1 MMRLSTRGRYGVRA
15 MFALALRYGQGPIPL
30 KDVSQR
36 EEISINY
43 LEQLFVHLR
52 REGLVEGARGP
63 KGGFFLTK
71 KPSRIKIGDVIRAVE
86 GPISLVY
93 CVDLGKKK
101 KECHRADR
109 CITRL
114 LWKRTSEK
122 LTEILDAVTLE
133 DLCEEGRRLS
143 KGEEPKHPFA
153 FQI

>member
-1 MMRLSTRGRYGVRA
+1 MRLSTKGRYGVRA
-15 MFALALRYGQGPIPL
+15 MLDLALRYGQGPIPL
-30 KDVSQR
+30 KDISQR

-43 LEQLFVHLR
+43 LEQLFARLR
-52 REGLVEGARGP
+52 REGLVEGTRGP
-63 KGGFFLTK
+63 RGGFFLTK
-71 KPSRIKIGDVIRAVE
+71 KPGRIKIGDVIRAIE

-93 CVDLGKKK
+93 CVDPEERK

-122 LTEILDAVTLE
+122 LAETLDAVTLE
-133 DLCEEGRRLS
+133 DLCEEARQLS
-143 KGEEPKHPFA
+143 KGKEPKHPFA

>member
-1 MMRLSTRGRYGVRA
+1 MRLSTKGRYGVRA
-15 MFALALRYGQGPIPL
+15 MVELALRYGQGPVPL

-36 EEISINY
+36 QEISVNY

-52 REGLVEGARGP
+52 REGLVEGTRGP
-63 KGGFFLTK
+63 RGGFFLTK
-71 KPSRIKIGDVIRAVE
+71 KPGRIKIGDVIRAIE

-93 CVDLGKKK
+93 CVDPEERK
-101 KECHRADR
+101 KECHRADT

-122 LTEILDAVTLE
+122 LAEILDAVTLE
-133 DLCEEGRRLS
+133 DLCEGARRLS
-143 KGEEPKHPFA
+143 KGKELKHPFA

>member
-1 MMRLSTRGRYGVRA
+1 MRLSTKGRYGVRA
-15 MFALALRYGQGPIPL
+15 MFDLALRYGQGPIPL

-36 EEISINY
+36 QEISVNY

-52 REGLVEGARGP
+52 RNGLVEGTRGP

-71 KPSRIKIGDVIRAVE
+71 KPGRIKIGDVIRAIE

-93 CVDLGKKK
+93 CVDPEERK
-101 KECHRADR
+101 KECHRADT

-122 LTEILDAVTLE
+122 LAESLDAVTLE
-133 DLCEEGRRLS
+133 DLCEEARRLY